1 MLQLDPLHEPQ
12 EHDDVPATG
21 VAVPPSLIVKLANVD
36 ISFLAGF
43 LQVGQA
49 AGESD
54 WLKGRI
60 ISNFESQLRQAYS

>member
-1 MLQLDPLHEPQ
+1 MP
-12 EHDDVPATG
+12 VMG
-21 VAVPPSLIVKLANVD
+21 VEVPPSLIVKLANVD

-43 LQVGQA
+43 LHVGQA